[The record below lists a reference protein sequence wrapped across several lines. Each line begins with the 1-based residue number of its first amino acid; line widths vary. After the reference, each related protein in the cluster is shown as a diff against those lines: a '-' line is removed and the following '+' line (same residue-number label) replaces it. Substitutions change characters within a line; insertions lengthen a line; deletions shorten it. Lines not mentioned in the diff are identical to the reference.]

1 MKGWTEKYEL
11 FVMYSD
17 KNGNVFKTVNVG
29 RFRTM
34 LEATEKFASIRE
46 SNKTD
51 ANGMT
56 GIASACIYLMWEAN
70 DDILR

>member
-11 FVMYSD
+11 FVTYSD

-29 RFRTM
+29 RFSTM

-51 ANGMT
+51 QNGMT
-56 GIASACIYLMWEAN
+56 VITNACIYLMWEAN
-70 DDILR
+70 NDILR